1 MDVLLLSRIQFALN
15 ISFHY
20 LFPPLS
26 IGLSLAMIIME
37 ALYLITKNPVYEKM
51 TKFWVKIFAVIFA
64 MGVAS
69 GLVQVFAFGTNW
81 ARFSHFVGD
90 IFGGVLG
97 AEGIFAFFLE
107 SGFIAL
113 LLFGWNRVSPAVHF
127 LSTVLVSFGAHFSG
141 VWIVIANSWM
151 QTPSAYRIVGEGAM
165 RHAEITSWWGVVTNP
180 SVATHLP
187 HVIIGC
193 WVAGAFLVVSVNA
206 YYLLKNRHIE
216 MARRG
221 FYIGMILATVATLLQ
236 GVSGHSTAL
245 STAEHQPVKLAAFEG
260 VYETKPSTPVY
271 IFGWTDPETQR
282 TRGLYIPGLLSFL
295 VYFQFDKAVPGLD
308 QFPRDLWPPI
318 NMTFQTYHLM
328 IASWGFMLIGVILGW
343 LAIWRGKWGQ
353 AKLSMWYLVF
363 SVLLPQIGNEMGWWS
378 SCIGRQPWVVYGLL
392 RTSDGVSENLST
404 GQLWTSLILF
414 SIIYLLLFVLFIFL
428 IDKKIKAG
436 PVEEVG
442 TDEFRNKF
450 VEAGERA

>member
-1 MDVLLLSRIQFALN
+1 MDALILSRIQFALN

-26 IGLSLAMIIME
+26 IGLSLLMIIME

-51 TKFWVKIFAVIFA
+51 TKFWVRIFAVIFA

-90 IFGGVLG
+90 VFGSVLG

-113 LLFGWNRVSPAVHF
+113 LLFGWNRVTPAIHF
-127 LSTVLVSFGAHFSG
+127 LATCLVSFGAHFSG

-151 QTPSAYRIVGEGAM
+151 QTPTGYRIVGEGVR
-165 RHAEITSWWGVVTNP
+165 RHAEITSWWEVVTNP
-180 SVATHLP
+180 SVATSLS

-193 WVAGAFLVVSVNA
+193 WISGAFLVLSVNA

-221 FYIGMILATVATLLQ
+221 FRIALIFGTVTVLMQ
-236 GVSGHSTAL
+236 GASGHATAL
-245 STAEHQPVKLAAFEG
+245 TVAEHQPVKLAAFEG
-260 VYETKPSTPVY
+260 VYETKPYTPIY
-271 IFGWTDPETQR
+271 AFGWTDPETQ
-282 TRGLYIPGLLSFL
+282 TTKGLHIPGLLSFL
-295 VYFQFDKAVPGLD
+295 VYFKFDKAVPGLD
-308 QFPRDLWPPI
+308 QFPRDLWPPV
-318 NMTFQTYHLM
+318 NMTFQTYHIM
-328 IASWGFMLIGVILGW
+328 IACWGLMFIGVLLGW
-343 LAIWRGKWGQ
+343 WAIWSKKWGT
-353 AKLSMWYLVF
+353 AHLSMWYLVF
-363 SVLLPQIGNEMGWWS
+363 AVLFPQIANEMGWWS
-378 SCIGRQPWVVYGLL
+378 SCIGRQPWIVYGLMK
-392 RTSDGVSENLST
+392 TSEGVSENLSAS
-404 GQLWTSLILF
+404 QVMTSLILF

-428 IDKKIKAG
+428 LDKKIKEG
-436 PVEEVG
+436 PQEDVG
-442 TDEFRNKF
+442 TDEFRNKLSQAR
-450 VEAGERA
+450 EA